1 VPRRRPELSL
11 DDLERPNGGGEGP
24 SATPTPALQSWAA
37 TLPPPHSD
45 EEEPV
50 VPLYCRIPQ
59 SISVGLRD
67 LAHERSRG
75 KRKRVHLETL
85 VAEALRRYLEQERE
99 AA

>member
-1 VPRRRPELSL
+1 
-11 DDLERPNGGGEGP
+11 
-24 SATPTPALQSWAA
+24 
-37 TLPPPHSD
+37 
-45 EEEPV
+45 V